1 MSECIF
7 CDIVHGDAP
16 CRLVKESELALC
28 FVSIDDRPDYH
39 LLVVPKR
46 HVVNI
51 LDCDSQS
58 LRAVIELAQSV
69 ARHLVGDCEFDGVD
83 LLSTSFAEAQ
93 SVPHFH
99 VHLLPRAHG
108 DGLNTWPDLP
118 ERAVTLD
125 EVWRRTR

>member
-58 LRAVIELAQSV
+58 LRAVTQMAQHI
-69 ARHLVGDCEFDGVD
+69 ARHLVEDCEFDGVD
-83 LLSTSFAEAQ
+83 LLSTSFTEAQ

-99 VHLLPRAHG
+99 VHLLPRVHG
-108 DGLNTWPDLP
+108 DGLDTWPDLP
-118 ERAVTLD
+118 ERTITLD

>member
-1 MSECIF
+1 MSECVF

-16 CRLVKESELALC
+16 CRPVEESDLALC

-51 LDCDSQS
+51 LDCDPQS
-58 LRAVIELAQSV
+58 LQAVTELAQRV
-69 ARHLVGDCEFDGVD
+69 ARHLVADCRFDGVD

-108 DGLNTWPDLP
+108 DGLDTWPALP
-118 ERAVTLD
+118 ERTIPLD
-125 EVWRRTR
+125 EAWHRTR